1 MLNLIQLKNK
11 MANTNQYIP
20 LVTAAEVISNSFTN
34 ANTDVY
40 LISDNTILLSELAHL
55 KTAIGKKFY
64 EEIKTQHN
72 DGTLTAA
79 NQTLMDDFLTRVLCW
94 FVRFEVINEIQS
106 NSGSMGIVHNID
118 EFATII
124 DPSELNA
131 YKQDTYRKAEIY
143 LQDMIEYLKD
153 SDNSADYPTY
163 TANAPCNTS
172 TYKNHGIIMYDSI
185 YTRPTRNY
193 TSWRDFC

>member
-1 MLNLIQLKNK
+1 

-34 ANTDVY
+34 ANTDPA
-40 LISDNTILLSELAHL
+40 LISNNTILLSELAHL

-64 EEIKTQHN
+64 EELKTQNN

-79 NQTLMDDFLTRVLCW
+79 NQTLMNDFLIRTLCW
-94 FVRFEVINEIQS
+94 FARFEVINEIQS
-106 NSGSMGIVHNID
+106 NSSSMGIVHNID
-118 EFATII
+118 EFSTII
-124 DPSELNA
+124 DPAELNA
-131 YKQDTYRKAEIY
+131 YKQDTYRKSEIY
-143 LQDMIEYLKD
+143 LQDMLEFLND

-163 TANAPCNTS
+163 TTNAPCNTT

-185 YTRPTRNY
+185 YSRSTRNY
-193 TSWRDFC
+193 NSWKDFCPEC